1 MDIIDLFFIVLT
13 GIIAYRLYTALG
25 QRDEGQQPPRPSK
38 NFSEE
43 WRKRSAPST
52 QEEKKESPLITTLKQ
67 IQHVDK
73 TFTQERFLQGAEKA
87 FELIIISFIK
97 GDKERL
103 KYLVSSALLK
113 KFSKTIDQRQ
123 KEETTA
129 ELAFFRVTR
138 TEIKSMEIKN
148 NITLIEVNF
157 GSEQTQLLKN
167 KEGKILEGD
176 PDHIDQIEEIWT
188 FERPLSSKEP
198 TWVLTETASAA

>member
-1 MDIIDLFFIVLT
+1 M
-13 GIIAYRLYTALG
+13 
-25 QRDEGQQPPRPSK
+25 
-38 NFSEE
+38 
-43 WRKRSAPST
+43 
-52 QEEKKESPLITTLKQ
+52 
-67 IQHVDK
+67 H
-73 TFTQERFLQGAEKA
+73 RF
-87 FELIIISFIK
+87 
-97 GDKERL
+97 
-103 KYLVSSALLK
+103 VLK

-123 KEETTA
+123 KEETTT